1 MRKTETSSAIYEM
14 NQELQRLNQ
23 RTGILRET
31 EDITVIKWEQEH
43 LKIKINVEREL
54 PISREAC

>member
-31 EDITVIKWEQEH
+31 EDINSHKMGTRAPE
-43 LKIKINVEREL
+43 N
-54 PISREAC
+54 